1 MSEALLAH
9 LDDADATRELGRRV
23 AELCRDGDVIALC
36 GPLGA
41 GKTTFVQGLA
51 KGLDVPPS
59 VAVRSPTFALANEY
73 PGRLAVL
80 HIDLYR
86 IASEAEAEDLG
97 FAEHAGTVGVAVV
110 EWADRLPDLLPGH
123 ALWIEL
129 EHAGD
134 GRRVIAWEPDE
145 PLGVVG
151 IGSPGSTGEERWT
164 ETDRVPPWERSS
176 SG

>member
-1 MSEALLAH
+1 MSVAQTALLV
-9 LDDADATRELGRRV
+9 DDGATRLLGERV
-23 AELCRDGDVIALC
+23 GRLCRDGDVIALC

-51 KGLDVPPS
+51 KGLDVPRS

-86 IASEAEAEDLG
+86 VASEAEAEDLG
-97 FAEHAGTVGVAVV
+97 FGDRAGVVGVAVV

-129 EHAGD
+129 DHAEL

-145 PLGVVG
+145 PLGIAG
-151 IGSPGSTGEERWT
+151 IELPAAAGEERWS
-164 ETDRVPPWERSS
+164 EIDRTPPWERSS
-176 SG
+176 SR